1 MLVTPSS
8 TEPQCSSSRVTAS
21 SNSMNRTILE
31 LEPWSMLAS
40 STSCQTDKW
49 TSSTHIYVSVLEIFF
64 WARLEPSL
72 KLSSNTGDL
81 EAESSSLEIS
91 TVMMAGRTVNQ
102 SDISRDYLEAFQ
114 FPPSPLTT
122 HSVPTMELTW
132 TGQPSPANPARST
145 T

>member
-8 TEPQCSSSRVTAS
+8 TEHPCSSSRVTAS
-21 SNSMNRTILE
+21 SNSMNRITLE

-40 STSCQTDKW
+40 STFCQTDKW
-49 TSSTHIYVSVLEIFF
+49 TSSTPIYVSVLEIFF

-91 TVMMAGRTVNQ
+91 TVMMAGKTVNQ
-102 SDISRDYLEAFQ
+102 SDTSRDYLEAFQ
-114 FPPSPLTT
+114 FPPSPLMT

-132 TGQPSPANPARST
+132 TAPPSQANPARST

>member
-8 TEPQCSSSRVTAS
+8 TEHPCLSSRVTAS
-21 SNSMNRTILE
+21 SNSMNRITLE
-31 LEPWSMLAS
+31 LELWSMLAS

-49 TSSTHIYVSVLEIFF
+49 TSSTHICVSVLEIFF
-64 WARLEPSL
+64 WALLELSL

-102 SDISRDYLEAFQ
+102 SDTSRDYLEAFQ
-114 FPPSPLTT
+114 FPLSPLTT

-132 TGQPSPANPARST
+132 TAPPSPANPARST